1 MMIAKKRDDSDSE
14 GAVLTLSSEKSCEAW
29 LLELA
34 RFMQHQRRSG
44 SRHTLRRMM
53 VLGDDSDYRIIG
65 VGDIKFKMCDGREM
79 LFKGVK

>member
-1 MMIAKKRDDSDSE
+1 MVMFSQYQVKSLVKR
-14 GAVLTLSSEKSCEAW
+14 GCW
-29 LLELA
+29 IQLA

-79 LFKGVK
+79 LLKGVK